1 MNFMRFFHRRT
12 LLVTIASL
20 LFIASCSVTKKF
32 KKPKVETNKLYEHD
46 VKLDSTSLADMPW
59 QELFSDPHLRDLIH
73 EAMQNNPDLQIAIQQ
88 IKEAEANLYQSKMSF
103 IPSLSANGDVS
114 YNEPSDNSSSF
125 GRNGGSIK
133 ANEQYSISLS
143 SSWEADI
150 WGKLSSTK
158 RAAYAQLLQSQAV
171 RRAVQTTLIADV
183 ANSYYNLMALDAKL
197 RITQQTVQNRKQDV
211 ETMKQLKQSAQ
222 VTGAAVVQSMAN
234 RYNAEVTIPDLKQ
247 QIKEQENAL
256 SILLG
261 RAPGRIERSE
271 LNAQSIPDT
280 LQVGVPA
287 QLLRN
292 RPDIIAAENSF
303 RAAFETTNNA
313 RTYFYPSLTITAQG
327 GFSSLDFNDLLKPGS
342 IFANIIGGLTEPIF
356 SQGRNKARLK
366 TAKARQQESLIDY
379 KNTVRNAG
387 REVSDALSSYQHAEE
402 KISLREQQID
412 ALEKSVSYSKDL
424 LNYGKAT
431 YTDVL
436 TSQQNL
442 LAAQLSR
449 VNDKLQQL
457 TSVVSLYRSLGGGWK
472 KSLSGN

>member
-1 MNFMRFFHRRT
+1 MRSSHLQSLFI
-12 LLVTIASL
+12 TIASAL
-20 LFIASCSVTKKF
+20 LITSCSVTKDF
-32 KKPKVETNKLYEHD
+32 KKPD
-46 VKLDSTSLADMPW
+46 VKTKPLYRQQVQLDSTTLGNMPW

-73 EAMQNNPDLQIAIQQ
+73 EALQNNPDLQIAIQQ
-88 IKEAEANLYQSKMSF
+88 IKEAQANLYQSKMSF
-103 IPSLSANGDVS
+103 IPSLNADGSAS
-114 YNEPSDNSSSF
+114 YNEPSDNGSSF
-125 GRNGGSIK
+125 GGNGRSIK
-133 ANEQYSISLS
+133 ATEQYSLSLS

-158 RAAYAQLLQSQAV
+158 RAAYAQLLQSEAV

-197 RITQQTVQNRKQDV
+197 HITQQTVENRKQDV
-211 ETMKQLKQSAQ
+211 ETMKQLKQSAH

-234 RYNAEVTIPDLKQ
+234 RYSAEVTIPDIKQ
-247 QIKEQENAL
+247 QIQEQENAL

-261 RAPGRIERSE
+261 RTPGNIERST
-271 LNAQSIPDT
+271 LTQQSVPDT
-280 LQVGVPA
+280 LEVGVPA

-292 RPDIIAAENSF
+292 RPDIIAAENAF

-313 RTYFYPSLTITAQG
+313 RTYFYPSLTISAQG
-327 GFSSLDFNDLLKPGS
+327 GFSSLNFNDLLKPGS

-356 SQGRNKARLK
+356 AQGRNKARLK
-366 TAKARQQESLIDY
+366 TAKARQKEALIDY

-387 REVSDALSSYQHAEE
+387 REVSDALNSYKHAEQ
-402 KISLREQQID
+402 KISLRKQQID
-412 ALEKSVSYSKDL
+412 ALQKSVQYSKDL
-424 LNYGKAT
+424 LDYGNAT

-442 LAAQLSR
+442 LAAQLSQ

-472 KSLSGN
+472 KSLDGD